1 MQCKNCKYIFED
13 NEKNYYLC
21 PNCLELIEENLP
33 DDERKRVEIYEIS
46 LVYKD
51 KLYNKLIN
59 FYRYILLLPFVYN
72 FIYFFVYQGF
82 VFISTPAAYP
92 ESDFYKSTQD
102 ILFVC
107 FINLFVFIFLLIFV
121 EILLSCFFHNT
132 ISNFFMFLLKML
144 INILIYVLFLLA
156 FNKIF
161 KNYVNNKLL
170 GKTFENLPPLTDI
183 TWQINFHNT
192 TFFVF
197 ILIIFLYNCINL
209 ILNYYKYKKV
219 SQLQESLLEKFS
231 D

>member
-1 MQCKNCKYIFED
+1 
-13 NEKNYYLC
+13 
-21 PNCLELIEENLP
+21 
-33 DDERKRVEIYEIS
+33 
-46 LVYKD
+46 
-51 KLYNKLIN
+51 
-59 FYRYILLLPFVYN
+59 
-72 FIYFFVYQGF
+72 
-82 VFISTPAAYP
+82 
-92 ESDFYKSTQD
+92 
-102 ILFVC
+102 
-107 FINLFVFIFLLIFV
+107 
-121 EILLSCFFHNT
+121 
-132 ISNFFMFLLKML
+132 MFLLKML
-144 INILIYVLFLLA
+144 INILIYILFLLT

-197 ILIIFLYNCINL
+197 ILIIFLYNSINL

>member
-107 FINLFVFIFLLIFV
+107 FISLFVFIFLLIFV

-132 ISNFFMFLLKML
+132 ISNFFM
-144 INILIYVLFLLA
+144 
-156 FNKIF
+156 
-161 KNYVNNKLL
+161 
-170 GKTFENLPPLTDI
+170 
-183 TWQINFHNT
+183 
-192 TFFVF
+192 
-197 ILIIFLYNCINL
+197 
-209 ILNYYKYKKV
+209 
-219 SQLQESLLEKFS
+219 
-231 D
+231 

>member
-21 PNCLELIEENLP
+21 PNCFELIEENLP
-33 DDERKRVEIYEIS
+33 DDKRKIVEIHRIS

-51 KLYNKLIN
+51 KLYNKLID

-82 VFISTPAAYP
+82 VFISTPMVYP
-92 ESDFYKSTQD
+92 GSDFYKSTRD

-107 FINLFVFIFLLIFV
+107 FISLFVFIFLLIFV

-144 INILIYVLFLLA
+144 INILIYILFLLT

>member
-161 KNYVNNKLL
+161 KNY
-170 GKTFENLPPLTDI
+170 FP
-183 TWQINFHNT
+183 
-192 TFFVF
+192 
-197 ILIIFLYNCINL
+197 
-209 ILNYYKYKKV
+209 
-219 SQLQESLLEKFS
+219 
-231 D
+231 